1 MRAKRIPVVM
11 VQSLAGVELFRAL
24 DAATRLRIEQRCAWR
39 HWTEGDHIFDREAPT
54 NEVYFVVAGRARVVE
69 YSITG
74 KREVVLDDVLP
85 GGFVGELAAIDGEPR
100 SATIVA
106 AEDTLT
112 ASLHPSAFL
121 DLIFEHRE
129 VGMALLCRLT
139 EMVRTST
146 QRIVELSMRDAQN
159 RVYAELLRQARTG
172 GALPPNTA
180 IIHPAPVHSML
191 AAKVSTT
198 RETVARVMSDL
209 AHRNIVKRSDK
220 GLVITDLSGL
230 TGLLAEL

>member
-1 MRAKRIPVVM
+1 MRGKRRPVVM
-11 VQSLAGVELFRAL
+11 VQTLAGVELFRGL
-24 DAATRLRIEQRCAWR
+24 EPGVRMQIEQRCAWR
-39 HWTEGDHIFDREAPT
+39 HWAAGDHIIDRESPS
-54 NEVYFVVAGRARVVE
+54 NEVYFIVSGRARVVE
-69 YSITG
+69 FSITG

-85 GGFVGELAAIDGEPR
+85 GGFLGELAAIDGEPR

-112 ASLHPSAFL
+112 ASLHPNTFL
-121 DLIFEHRE
+121 DLVFEHRA

-139 EMVRTST
+139 EMVRGAT

-172 GALPPNTA
+172 GTLAPNTA
-180 IIHPAPVHSML
+180 IINPVPIHSVL
-191 AAKVSTT
+191 AARVSTT

-209 AHRNIVKRSDK
+209 THKNLVKKSEK
-220 GLVITDLSGL
+220 GLLITDLNGL